1 MKLVAVTLLL
11 CAFFSGPAQSAQSAS
26 PPAVAYAVS
35 DQSIRLQGID
45 GQTYDIAEM
54 RGHVAL
60 VSFGATWCVPCSA
73 ELHAL
78 EELKLEYKD
87 KPVKFFWVSIESAEA
102 ISNKDLQKYARSRR
116 LSFPVLR
123 DPAQTTFGQFTKRVR
138 LPLVVFYD
146 KEGRLDSPVHFGM
159 GVPDLYKSRMRER
172 LNKLL

>member
-1 MKLVAVTLLL
+1 MKLLTATLLL
-11 CAFFSGPAQSAQSAS
+11 CAFFSGPAQSAS
-26 PPAVAYAVS
+26 AVAGPIA
-35 DQSIRLQGID
+35 DQSLRLQGID
-45 GQTYDIAEM
+45 GQTYDVAAM
-54 RGHVAL
+54 RGHVVL

-73 ELHAL
+73 ELNAL

-87 KPVKFFWVSIESAEA
+87 KPVKFFWVSIESADA

-123 DPAQTTFGQFTKRVR
+123 DPTQTTFGQFTKRVR

-146 KEGRLDSPVHFGM
+146 KEGRLAAPVHFGM